1 MQTIVLAV
9 NWIYEYMFK
18 MSFRDYAGTNEVE
31 QTTTSLFEQF
41 FSNAEIIDFFLYQI
55 WKLGRIL

>member
-1 MQTIVLAV
+1 
-9 NWIYEYMFK
+9 MFK

-41 FSNAEIIDFFLYQI
+41 FSNAEIIDLFSLSNMKIGQNI
-55 WKLGRIL
+55 VIRQKSGN